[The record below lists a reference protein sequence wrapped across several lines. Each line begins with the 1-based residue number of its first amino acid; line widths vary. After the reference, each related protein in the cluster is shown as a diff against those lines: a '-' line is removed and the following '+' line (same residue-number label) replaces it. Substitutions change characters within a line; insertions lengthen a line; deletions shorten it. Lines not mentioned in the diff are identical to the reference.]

1 VSDGRPAVFSDFP
14 EVPEDL
20 IAQSPSL
27 RRDAARLL
35 VLRRKDGGIEHR
47 VFSDVPDYFSP
58 GDALVLNDARVVPA
72 RLAAR
77 KPTGGR
83 VTLLLLKRFPPEAG
97 GERWTS
103 LVTPK
108 PKPGLRLVLSDGTA
122 AVVRGPAADGEH
134 EILFERSIA
143 ADLERLGRPPLP
155 PYIAAPPT
163 AEADQRDREYYQTV
177 YAADAPPP
185 EDGRPHA
192 PGAVA
197 APTAGL
203 HFTPALLDAL
213 RARGVHVLFLTLR
226 VGWGTFR
233 PIAADYRDHRMLPE
247 EFALPEATA
256 EVVNETRRRGSA
268 VWACGTTAVRV
279 LESQADDA
287 GRLRPGSG
295 ETGLYITPGHRFR
308 IVDRLLTN
316 FHMPRHTPLLLAAAF
331 AGVDLLGHSYRQA
344 IERRYRFMSYG
355 DAMAI
360 L

>member
-1 VSDGRPAVFSDFP
+1 MSDGRSAGFLDFP
-14 EVPEDL
+14 EVPEEL

-27 RRDAARLL
+27 RRDDARLL
-35 VLRRKDGGIEHR
+35 VLRRSGGGMEHR
-47 VFSDVPDYFSP
+47 VFSDLPTFFSP
-58 GDALVLNDARVVPA
+58 GDVLVLNDARVVPA
-72 RLAAR
+72 RLTAR
-77 KPTGGR
+77 KATGGR
-83 VTLLLLKRFPPEAG
+83 LTLLLLKRFPPAAG

-108 PKPGLRLVLSDGTA
+108 PKPGLRFALSDGTPGT
-122 AVVRGPAADGEH
+122 VLGPAADGEH
-134 EILFERSIA
+134 EILFERSISG
-143 ADLERLGRPPLP
+143 DLDRLGRPPLP

-163 AEADQRDREYYQTV
+163 GETDQRDREYYQTV
-177 YAADAPPP
+177 YAADGPLPD
-185 EDGRPHA
+185 DGRPHA

-203 HFTPALLDAL
+203 HFTPGLLDAL
-213 RARGVHVLFLTLR
+213 RAGGVQVLFLTLR

-247 EFALPEATA
+247 EFYLPASTA
-256 EVVNETRRRGSA
+256 EAVNDARRRGAA

-279 LESQADDA
+279 LESQADER
-287 GRLRPGSG
+287 GRLRAGAG

-308 IVDRLLTN
+308 VVDRLITN

-331 AGVDLLGHSYRQA
+331 AGVDPLRDSYRQA
-344 IERRYRFMSYG
+344 IDRRYRFMSYG

-360 L
+360 F

>member
-1 VSDGRPAVFSDFP
+1 MNNGSGAGFLEFP
-14 EVPEDL
+14 EIPEEL
-20 IAQSPSL
+20 IAQSPSP

-35 VLRRKDGGIEHR
+35 VLPRAGGEVEHR
-47 VFSDVPDYFSP
+47 VFSELPEFFSP
-58 GDALVLNDARVVPA
+58 GDALVLNDARVIPA
-72 RLAAR
+72 RLTAR

-83 VTLLLLKRFPPEAG
+83 VALLLLKRFPPEAG

-103 LVTPK
+103 LATPK

-122 AVVRGPAADGEH
+122 ATVLGPAPDGEH

-143 ADLERLGRPPLP
+143 GDLDRLGRPPLP
-155 PYIAAPPT
+155 PYIAAPAS
-163 AEADQRDREYYQTV
+163 AETDQRDREYYQTV
-177 YAADAPPP
+177 YAADGPLPD
-185 EDGRPHA
+185 DGRAHA

-213 RARGVHVLFLTLR
+213 RARGVQVLFLTLR

-233 PIAADYRDHRMLPE
+233 PIAADFRDHRMLPE
-247 EFALPEATA
+247 EFYLPASTA
-256 EVVNETRRRGSA
+256 DAVNETRRRGAA

-279 LESQADDA
+279 LESQADEQ
-287 GRLRPGSG
+287 GRLRAGAG
-295 ETGLYITPGHRFR
+295 ETGLYIVPGHRFR
-308 IVDRLLTN
+308 VVDRLITN

-331 AGVDLLGHSYRQA
+331 AGVDLLRDSYRQA
-344 IERRYRFMSYG
+344 VDRRYRFMSYG